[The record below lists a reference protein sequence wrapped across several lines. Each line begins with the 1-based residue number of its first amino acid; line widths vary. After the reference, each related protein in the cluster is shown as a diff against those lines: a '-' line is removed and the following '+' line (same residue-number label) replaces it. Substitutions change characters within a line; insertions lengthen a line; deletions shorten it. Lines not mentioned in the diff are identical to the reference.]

1 MLTIPPLTVLSIAPL
16 QHSQTGVPQPAGQQF
31 TPGQILK
38 ATVLEARADSRFL
51 LEAGGNRVLIQS
63 QTALSVGQMLDV
75 EVGGTGSKLEFQ
87 VLPATVDQLFGQAL
101 TSVAKNHD
109 LTSIFSI
116 FKSIPSSQLEN
127 LNSTSRQAFEGFSR
141 LLLSTSPQ
149 QSGSSQLSA
158 PDIVDRFFGQA
169 AAQLNTLLASDN
181 QEAAV
186 NGLKSVIRD
195 IAQFFVTRGELN
207 ASPSAEP
214 AGKLSAAGK
223 QILEA
228 LFTLQRDAVQP
239 TLARPGDPSSTIRSF
254 ETAANTI
261 LERLG
266 INPQNPFVQ
275 GKAETP
281 LGLMN
286 KGLAELFF
294 LLKSPESITQL
305 FTSPALRSGF
315 LSATQLQNP
324 ALLGDRL
331 PLGGDNR
338 GHALKELVTRLGLD
352 LENLLAGGNKEAAAK
367 TVKLALL
374 DLVQSSQGSKFVQET
389 GQKAVQTLEFYQLAQ
404 LQLLRDDVFIFPL
417 PLPFLQKGYLL
428 VEDYPDKDNGKDGG
442 KSTSTRFSLY
452 LSLQELGNL
461 KIDFHNDDFGLSI
474 RFHCESQ
481 QTSDFIAGYRDELKS
496 NLTKVHVKE
505 ISFSDGADDPL
516 AELVK
521 KCVPKGKTFFN
532 VKA

>member
-1 MLTIPPLTVLSIAPL
+1 MLTIPPLTVLSVAPL
-16 QHSQTGVPQPAGQQF
+16 QHPQTGVPQPTGQLF

-63 QTALSVGQMLDV
+63 QASLAVGQMLDV
-75 EVGGTGSKLEFQ
+75 EVGGNASRLEFQ
-87 VLPATVDQLFGQAL
+87 ILPATVDQLFGQAL

-116 FKSIPSSQLEN
+116 FKNIPASQLEN
-127 LNSTSRQAFEGFSR
+127 LNSTSRQAFESFSR

-149 QSGSSQLSA
+149 QPGGSQPSA
-158 PDIVDRFFGQA
+158 PDILNRFFGQA
-169 AAQLNTLLASDN
+169 AAQLNTLLAAGN

-207 ASPSAEP
+207 SSPAAEP
-214 AGKLSAAGK
+214 AGKLSVAGK
-223 QILEA
+223 QILES
-228 LFTLQRDAVQP
+228 LFTLQKDAVQP
-239 TLARPGDPSSTIRSF
+239 TSTRPGDPSPAIRSF
-254 ETAANTI
+254 EAAANAI

-281 LGLMN
+281 LGVMN

-305 FTSPALRSGF
+305 FTSPLLRGGL
-315 LSATQLQNP
+315 LSDAQLQNP
-324 ALLGDRL
+324 ALMGTRL
-331 PLGGDNR
+331 PLVGDSR
-338 GHALKELVTRLGLD
+338 GQALKELVTRLGLD
-352 LENLLAGGNKEAAAK
+352 LENLLAGGNKEAAVK

-374 DLVQSSQGSKFVQET
+374 DLLQNAQGSKFVQET

-417 PLPFLQKGYLL
+417 PLPFLQKGYLV
-428 VEDYPDKDNGKDGG
+428 VEDYPDKDGAKDGG
-442 KSTSTRFSLY
+442 KSTNTRFSLY

-474 RFHCESQ
+474 RFSCESK
-481 QTSDFIAGYRDELKS
+481 QTAEFIAGYRDELKS
-496 NLTKVHVKE
+496 NLSKVHVKE

-521 KCVPKGKTFFN
+521 KCVPKGKSFFN